1 MTARL
6 AVLVS
11 GNGTNLQAIIDAC
24 ASGRLDAEV
33 VVVLSNRKAAYGLE
47 RAAVAGIATE
57 YLALRPFLDTGRS
70 RRDYDAELATVL
82 SAHQPDWVVLA
93 GWMHLLSAAFLDH
106 FPSRVVNLHPALP
119 GAFPGADAISEAW
132 EAHLD
137 GKLDSTGV
145 MVHLVPDEGVD
156 NGPVVGTVEVP
167 IIANDSRES
176 LEARIHAA
184 EHELLVDCLSRLI
197 AADQPRK
204 RPEEGQ
210 LGVHHRFDA
219 PERTDATRRH
229 TAALPEAS
237 Q

>member
-11 GNGTNLQAIIDAC
+11 GNGTNLQAILDAC

-47 RAAVAGIATE
+47 RAALAGIPTE
-57 YLALRPFLDTGRS
+57 YLPLRPFLDTGRS
-70 RRDYDAELATVL
+70 RRDYDAELAAVL
-82 SAHQPDWVVLA
+82 ASHRPDWVVLA
-93 GWMHLLSAAFLDH
+93 GWMHLLSAPFLDN

-132 EAHLD
+132 EAHLA

-145 MVHLVPDEGVD
+145 MVHLVPDDGVD

-167 IIANDSRES
+167 IVANDSRET

-184 EHELLVDCLSRLI
+184 EHQLLVDCLSRLI
-197 AADQPRK
+197 DLDPRRKQPYDGRT
-204 RPEEGQ
+204 
-210 LGVHHRFDA
+210 GVHH
-219 PERTDATRRH
+219 PTDATERR